1 MDQIQAMR
9 IFTRVVEAGTFTRA
23 ADSLSLPKATVTKH
37 VQALEERLRVKLLNR
52 TTRRVTVTADGAA
65 YYERTVRLLS
75 DLDDIEAS
83 MTNAR
88 ANPMG
93 RLRVDVGTS
102 VAQLLIIPHLADFQT
117 RFPDIQLDLGVSDRT
132 VDLIG
137 DNVDCVIRGGEL
149 TDQSLVARRIG
160 NLEFITVASPD
171 YLARKGT
178 PQHPLELEEKHTS
191 LLYFSP
197 QSGRHYP
204 LEFRKGAES
213 IDINGPYQV
222 SVNEA
227 NAYVTAALHGMGVAQ
242 ITSFQAQKHL
252 KAGTL
257 VQLLPDWTQ
266 PLLPVYVVY
275 PPNRHLSAKVRA
287 FVDWTAELF
296 QRDPHLQRHEG
307 LAWAAVQARL
317 EANPRAS
324 RTVPFVAKATGVPL
338 AKAAARIALGESIV
352 DLRADVY
359 SVTDLPPAMGVENET
374 YTRARAS
381 ARSCDDLAHPKLT
394 ARGGVYPPSLVT
406 SWPSGLVNEKP
417 DSLFLDKVLTNA

>member
-9 IFTRVVEAGTFTRA
+9 IFVRVVEAGTFTRA

-52 TTRRVTVTADGAA
+52 TTRRVTVTPDGAA
-65 YYERTVRLLS
+65 YYDRTVRLLT

-88 ANPMG
+88 ANPRG

-102 VAQLLIIPHLADFQT
+102 VAQLLIIPNLAEFHA
-117 RFPDIQLDLGVSDRT
+117 RYPDIQVDLGVSDRI

-149 TDQSLVARRIG
+149 SDQSLVARRVG

-171 YLARKGT
+171 YLARRGA
-178 PQHPLELEEKHTS
+178 PSHPLEIEDKHAS
-191 LLYFSP
+191 VIYFSP

-204 LEFRKGAES
+204 LEFRKGDES
-213 IDINGPYQV
+213 IDIAGPYQL

-227 NAYVTAALHGMGVAQ
+227 NAYVTSVVAGLGIGQ
-242 ITSFQAQKHL
+242 ITSYQAEGHL
-252 KAGTL
+252 KSGTL
-257 VQLLPDWTQ
+257 VRLLPDWTQ
-266 PLLPVYVVY
+266 PPLPVYVVY

-296 QRDPHLQRHEG
+296 QREAHLQR
-307 LAWAAVQARL
+307 AA
-317 EANPRAS
+317 
-324 RTVPFVAKATGVPL
+324 
-338 AKAAARIALGESIV
+338 
-352 DLRADVY
+352 
-359 SVTDLPPAMGVENET
+359 
-374 YTRARAS
+374 
-381 ARSCDDLAHPKLT
+381 
-394 ARGGVYPPSLVT
+394 
-406 SWPSGLVNEKP
+406 
-417 DSLFLDKVLTNA
+417 